1 MNGSNPYA
9 LQYLEVKF
17 AALMSYGLTVNVLQE
32 VLPLDHV
39 LAASSIRRQVT
50 MLGRRLEA
58 EQAADAR
65 QQAEVAA
72 SVGSPEIPEP
82 SPVRA
87 VGIGGGYLR
96 LAGHRRRQ
104 DGWFEVIVGK
114 SMREQG
120 YRP

>member
-1 MNGSNPYA
+1 
-9 LQYLEVKF
+9 
-17 AALMSYGLTVNVLQE
+17 
-32 VLPLDHV
+32 
-39 LAASSIRRQVT
+39 
-50 MLGRRLEA
+50 MLGRRLET

-72 SVGSPEIPEP
+72 SVGSPEIQEP

-87 VGIGGGYLR
+87 VGIDGGYLR

-114 SMREQG
+114 SMREQDTG
-120 YRP
+120 HSFAYVHKLERRPAIACGISFYVKVCNRVNR